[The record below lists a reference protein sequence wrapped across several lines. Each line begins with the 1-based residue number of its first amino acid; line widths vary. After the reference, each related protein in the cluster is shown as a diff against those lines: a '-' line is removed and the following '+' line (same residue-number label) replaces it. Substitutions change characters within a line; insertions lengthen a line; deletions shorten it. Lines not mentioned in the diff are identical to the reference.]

1 MDERFKEIIA
11 ESLSIEDLEKITESA
26 TFDSLGADSLDIV
39 ETSMEIEEE
48 YDIKFPDD
56 YKPAT
61 LGELW
66 NYVEKNKKK

>member
-1 MDERFKEIIA
+1 MDEKFKEIIA
-11 ESLSIEDLEKITESA
+11 GCLSVDNLEKITESA

-39 ETSMEIEEE
+39 ETSMKIEDE

-56 YKPAT
+56 YKPVT

-66 NYVEKNKKK
+66 N